1 MSVQPAGEWRAIHR
15 HSAVGLLVVLAAVSS
30 GRLSAAPIDCVGIG
44 SDAERLA
51 CYDHAF
57 GRLAIAPADKP
68 LSIAPPPVLP
78 VPAPSAAAISV
89 PPAASSTNDSVIS
102 VPQPAVSAPT
112 AESFGRASVPVEPA
126 TPEAAK
132 EPYRIVARVIGRV
145 DGPARG
151 QELLLD
157 NGQRW
162 RNIDD
167 RELDHVGD
175 NPQVTLWRNLIGSYW
190 LRFEPRGPQLRVR
203 RVK

>member
-1 MSVQPAGEWRAIHR
+1 MSAEPAGEWRAIHR
-15 HSAVGLLVVLAAVSS
+15 HSAIGLLVVLAAVSS

-57 GRLAIAPADKP
+57 GRPDIAPADKP
-68 LSIAPPPVLP
+68 LSIAPPPAPP
-78 VPAPSAAAISV
+78 VSSPSSAVIAAPSV
-89 PPAASSTNDSVIS
+89 ASPSNDSVIPA
-102 VPQPAVSAPT
+102 PQPAVSAP
-112 AESFGRASVPVEPA
+112 AAASFGKASVPVEPA
-126 TPEAAK
+126 APEAAK
-132 EPYRIVARVIGRV
+132 EPDRIEARVIGRV

-151 QELLLD
+151 QELRLD

-167 RELDHVGD
+167 RELDYVGD